1 MIKIAIDAMG
11 GDYAPAEQVKGAV
24 LALEKQKDLYLYL
37 CGDKDA
43 VAQELA
49 KYTYDKDRVEI
60 VPTTEIIT
68 NDEEPAK
75 AVKAKNKLRLKQKK
89 LRTSPFTIDL
99 RILKVYNRQR

>member
-75 AVKAKNKLRLKQKK
+75 AVKTKK
-89 LRTSPFTIDL
+89 DSSTVVASGRKEANI
-99 RILKVYNRQR
+99 QW